1 MKIKLN
7 INNNQKFK
15 YITDNSEESNSETI
29 FLNSEVNQQYIDNAI
44 KNGAT
49 IINSDELKDYI
60 NIDGIKVI
68 GVTGTNGKTTVTAGI
83 YSLLLDFGYKVALQ
97 GTRGFYINDEK
108 IANYGYTTS
117 PILLTYYQIEYA
129 KNMGCEYFIME
140 VSSHAIAQKRIK
152 NINFALKV
160 HTNIT
165 QDHLDYHKT
174 LENYIDVKNSFF
186 EDESL
191 KLINKD
197 DENIKFNYKN
207 SYTYSM
213 ETAST
218 FKIQAFSLNSGISAV
233 IQHFKEVENFY
244 STLFGIFNIYNL
256 TAAIASIKLLTKKSL
271 SEICEAMENF
281 GGVKGRMQ
289 IVSHKPLII
298 VDFAHTPDGMQK
310 VFESF
315 QSYNVTVVFG
325 AGGDRDKSKRALMGK
340 IASFNAKNIIITS
353 DNPRFEDPDNIV
365 KDLLSGIKEQSNVIV
380 ELNRKEAI
388 KKGLEIIKDD
398 EVLLVLGKGDEE
410 YQIIYDKKIPFD
422 DEKIINELLN

>member
-256 TAAIASIKLLTKKSL
+256 TAAIASIKLLTKKPL